1 MPNLSLRFF
10 LFALSA
16 KRVLFGVS
24 VSVEKRPE
32 IPPKAPTLS
41 ALISYT
47 LKVKVQTFCM
57 LKRTETNNGSLKG
70 WALLGQIFFENLNI
84 AAFSKILIGWVNFSE
99 TPCEKTFGVPT

>member
-24 VSVEKRPE
+24 VCVQKRPE

-84 AAFSKILIGWVNFSE
+84 AAFSKILICWVNFSE